1 MSKKSEIKTDS
12 GFPVKEV
19 YNRKDISKKSVDGEK
34 PGKYPFTRG
43 IHDTDVPPTFLDYEA
58 V

>member
-19 YNRKDISKKSVDGEK
+19 YNRKDISREEC
-34 PGKYPFTRG
+34 RRR
-43 IHDTDVPPTFLDYEA
+43 EA
-58 V
+58 RQISIY